1 MASHK
6 QAQLQQDTYFRVLRL
21 LHEHPELTQR
31 ELAQR
36 LEVSLGRLN
45 YCLKALIDKGWVKV
59 NSFSRSHRKINY
71 VYLLTPQ
78 GLMEKARLTGSFLRR
93 KQHEFDALRA
103 EIERLQIEIE
113 RVEKE
118 KWFNY
123 HDETSQSV

>member
-21 LHEHPELTQR
+21 LQENPELTQR